1 MSYHAVDIDFML
13 LNDQQ
18 LYYSICKEMKPYF
31 ASGLF
36 KPIPTQIYTQERL
49 SDALSLVGSGGHIGK
64 VLVDFTNEDILAPP
78 LERQNDNLFCSEKI
92 YLITGGTRGLG
103 LETAVWMKTNGARY
117 IALISRSGQISDKIM
132 DLRDQ
137 LKAKGGNVYVFQCDI
152 SKRDL
157 LNDVF
162 DKLELTGHHIG
173 VPCGNKSQRYA
184 IFKITEET
192 FHEGFDAKAIGGLN
206 LHKIVKERAIDLDY
220 FVAFTSVSG
229 ILGTPGQST
238 YAAANV
244 FLDSLVAHRR
254 REGFNANSICL
265 GPIQGAGM
273 VARDT
278 NLQNKLI
285 ARGLSLTNLDTVF
298 LHLEQLLISNIS
310 HACIFD
316 VNWDLWFK
324 QSQEKSQY
332 DIASKFISMKGRKDE
347 QISLKKMLTGCHS
360 KQQETTV
367 CNFLTSIIADSM
379 NVDQV
384 TISLTE
390 QLSMIGVDHCQ
401 LWNFN

>member
-1 MSYHAVDIDFML
+1 
-13 LNDQQ
+13 
-18 LYYSICKEMKPYF
+18 
-31 ASGLF
+31 
-36 KPIPTQIYTQERL
+36 
-49 SDALSLVGSGGHIGK
+49 
-64 VLVDFTNEDILAPP
+64 
-78 LERQNDNLFCSEKI
+78 
-92 YLITGGTRGLG
+92 
-103 LETAVWMKTNGARY
+103 MKTNGARY

-173 VPCGNKSQRYA
+173 GVFHAATNLKDMPFS
-184 IFKITEET
+184 KITEET

-244 FLDSLVAHRR
+244 FLDSLVAHREERVQCEFNLSWPCSGR
-254 REGFNANSICL
+254 R
-265 GPIQGAGM
+265 M
-273 VARDT
+273 VAKDT

-332 DIASKFISMKGRKDE
+332 DIASKFISMKGQKDE
-347 QISLKKMLTGCHS
+347 QITQKKC
-360 KQQETTV
+360 
-367 CNFLTSIIADSM
+367 
-379 NVDQV
+379 
-384 TISLTE
+384 
-390 QLSMIGVDHCQ
+390 
-401 LWNFN
+401 